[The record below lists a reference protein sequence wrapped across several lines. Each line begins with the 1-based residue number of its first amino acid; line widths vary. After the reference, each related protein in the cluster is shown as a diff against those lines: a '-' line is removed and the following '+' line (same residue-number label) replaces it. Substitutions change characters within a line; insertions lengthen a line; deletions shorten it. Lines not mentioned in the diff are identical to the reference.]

1 LYNLRKIALKSKYIN
16 RVIVPID
23 KKNIII
29 CHNCILL
36 LAKIKKILITG
47 CNGYIGSCICAFLS
61 KKYFK
66 VDVERDKLQVA
77 RYVKIESKENYNNW
91 SWLRW
96 TSISC

>member
-1 LYNLRKIALKSKYIN
+1 MYNLRKIAIKSKYIN
-16 RVIVPID
+16 KVIVLID

-29 CHNCILL
+29 CHNRKLL
-36 LAKIKKILITG
+36 LAKMIKILITG
-47 CNGYIGSCICAFLS
+47 CNVCIGSFICVFLS
-61 KKYFK
+61 KKNFK
-66 VDVERDKLQVA
+66 FDVECDKLQVA